1 LAEAAKKV
9 KKQGSAEKRM
19 KQALKRRVRNTTAK
33 SRLKTTFKKAGEA
46 IASGKL
52 DEAQTL
58 AREAISAM
66 DSNAMKGIVH
76 KNKAA
81 RKKSRLVK
89 KLNKAVKEKAQ

>member
-1 LAEAAKKV
+1 MAEAAKKV

-19 KQALKRRVRNTTAK
+19 KQALKHRVRNSTAK
-33 SRLKTTFKKAGEA
+33 SKLKTTFKKAGEA

-52 DEAQTL
+52 DEAQAA
-58 AREAISAM
+58 AREAISTI

-89 KLNKAVKEKAQ
+89 KMNKALKAKA